1 MKTIPITNGQADTV
15 RDALD
20 IMRDVAGTDDFE
32 YEVDDLPVVTDL
44 SIDFPTDNVEVV
56 EDLLYRLENRVADVY
71 SPEEIRMADS
81 LAIKTRLA
89 FGMRPL
95 IEPAPKPS
103 IKDLTLRGAHPELVR
118 TGVFRGVDFKPLTA
132 RFWKLEAMRAEGPL
146 PKIRWRALSRGPY
159 ACGRAFTGRGRIV
172 VSVGPSCDIERAAE
186 VLLHELVHM
195 TCPLRENHGEIFRR
209 RLIACAREAFGL
221 SLDTAALLALGPG
234 KHTKRA
240 YAIDDAIIEV
250 MLKEKIGDKLR
261 QDVTVKFEAPP
272 PETEE
277 QIQDRRASA
286 RAARAVAKEEHARAK
301 LAAWQKAVK
310 TAQRHVT
317 KWRAKVRYYEKRQ
330 LQAAAR
336 KGSPA

>member
-1 MKTIPITNGQADTV
+1 MKTIPITKGQANAA

-20 IMRDVAGTDDFE
+20 VMRDVVGTDDFE
-32 YEVDDLPVVTDL
+32 YEGGDLPIVTDL
-44 SIDFPTDNVEVV
+44 SIDFPTSCSEVV
-56 EDLLYRLENRVADVY
+56 TDLLYRLENRAADIY

-81 LAIKTRLA
+81 LAVKIRLA

-95 IEPAPKPS
+95 IEPTPEPTVAEQA
-103 IKDLTLRGAHPELVR
+103 LRGAHPELVR
-118 TGVFRGVDFKPLTA
+118 QGIFRGVDFKPLAA
-132 RFWKLEAMRAEGPL
+132 RFWKLEAMRAEESL
-146 PKIRWRALSRGPY
+146 PKIRWRALSQGPY

-172 VSVGPSCDIERAAE
+172 VSIGPSCDIERAAE

-209 RLIACAREAFGL
+209 RLIACAREAFGIP
-221 SLDTAALLALGPG
+221 LDTTGLLALGPG
-234 KHTKRA
+234 KHAKRA

-277 QIQDRRASA
+277 QVAEKRVAQASA
-286 RAARAVAKEEHARAK
+286 RVAEREAHARAMLATWERK
-301 LAAWQKAVK
+301 LASAKKHA
-310 TAQRHVT
+310 A
-317 KWRAKVRYYEKRQ
+317 KWRKKVRYYKVR
-330 LQAAAR
+330 QAAAAKR
-336 KGSPA
+336 GTQ